1 MAIELRILVYAALLL
16 MVHIFAE
23 IRFKTAQYGREWN
36 MSARD
41 KDMPPLNDVAARLGR
56 AKDNYMET
64 LPVAIIAL
72 LGVVIAGTTDWWT
85 AFGGW
90 LWLGARAVYLP
101 LYGAGVPKV
110 RTLVYSVS
118 LVGLAIVLWPLLV
131 AG

>member
-23 IRFKTAQYGREWN
+23 IRVKTAQYGRDWN

-41 KDMPPLNDVAARLGR
+41 QDMPEPNKIAARLGR
-56 AKDNYMET
+56 AKENYMET

-72 LGVVIAGTTDWWT
+72 LGVVVAGKTDWWT

-90 LWLGARAVYLP
+90 LWLGARAVYLT
-101 LYGAGVPKV
+101 LYWAGVPVV
-110 RTLVYSVS
+110 RTLVYGVS